1 MRERL
6 SFPKDIQS
14 QTGQQSC
21 GHHENNP
28 LKPIH
33 VAALLQS
40 AAIETCT
47 ALRGETT
54 GGTPN
59 IVTNADF
66 VACVMRRMT
75 PVSEQVVTASP
86 QVPGKLLEL
95 GVASAINERST

>member
-1 MRERL
+1 MRVRL
-6 SFPKDIQS
+6 FFPKDIQS

-54 GGTPN
+54 GGRPN

-75 PVSEQVVTASP
+75 PVQHKWSQQALRF
-86 QVPGKLLEL
+86 PGNFL
-95 GVASAINERST
+95 S